1 MAYADRVDRAERSA
15 PLRPDKKAN
24 FIRHFF
30 ARWFGLPADLAI
42 TIAQPN
48 RASGPVAHARK
59 VALRSSEHGPKRKSL
74 QMRAPKNMPKTA
86 PWAVVAH
93 MMLTARYS
101 ERLKMVHAPGWITII
116 DHAARKNGRFA
127 VRQHSDMLYS

>member
-24 FIRHFF
+24 FIRHFS
-30 ARWFGLPADLAI
+30 ARWFGLPAGLTI
-42 TIAQPN
+42 TIAQQN
-48 RASGPVAHARK
+48 RASRPVPQHRARG
-59 VALRSSEHGPKRKSL
+59 LTRKSL